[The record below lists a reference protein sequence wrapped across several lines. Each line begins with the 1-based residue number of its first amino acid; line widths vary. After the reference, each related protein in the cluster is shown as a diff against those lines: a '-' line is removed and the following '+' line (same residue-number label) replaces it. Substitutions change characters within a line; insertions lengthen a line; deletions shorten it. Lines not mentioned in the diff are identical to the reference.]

1 MLRVGIVLD
10 SYASSAWVAKVI
22 EDIQSSGFARLE
34 LLILP
39 DDSEQSRAS
48 FLRKLRERW
57 RFILFD
63 LYERWD
69 YQRNKAEEDSLAP
82 ADIASLVDG
91 VPSISV
97 DLKGKETPD
106 SIPEDQ
112 LAKIRNYDLDILFRF
127 GCPAV
132 QAGVGG

>member
-10 SYASSAWVAKVI
+10 SYTSSAWVAKVI

-57 RFILFD
+57 SFILFD

-69 YQRNKAEEDSLAP
+69 YQRNKAEEDAFAP
-82 ADIASLVDG
+82 ADVSSLLNG

-97 DLKGKETPD
+97 DLKPKGGCD
-106 SIPEDQ
+106 RIPE
-112 LAKIRNYDLDILFRF
+112 
-127 GCPAV
+127 
-132 QAGVGG
+132 